1 MMDFKNLIALDK
13 EHVTATDAREHLELT
28 REWALMFAAIGA
40 LAMLFA
46 CGASLAATLSAPL
59 LVLVPLLVG
68 FGFAAVIALVVLR
81 SLEYARHT
89 LATILYEWQQNQET
103 MREVARTVAEQQTT
117 VNVKGKSNIVSVNSG
132 APTVEQVRL
141 VGVNVNT
148 PRRALD
154 GVDERDLLY
163 FCERAVIAGHSKRV
177 WLGQTLPSG
186 KLVSTFQDYDQMIAP
201 LLKAGLIV
209 GRGERSAGKLVT
221 DDAGELKRAL
231 GLPSGA
237 YGAPQQE
244 VKEIGEQ
251 NQIAQS
257 TRGYKIIGDD

>member
-1 MMDFKNLIALDK
+1 MMELKNLIAFDK
-13 EHVTATDAREHLELT
+13 EHVTADAHEHLHVT
-28 REWALMFAAIGA
+28 REWAKMFALIGA
-40 LAMLFA
+40 VAFGFA
-46 CGASLAATLSAPL
+46 LSLGAAASASAPIW
-59 LVLVPLLVG
+59 LVLPLLVG
-68 FGFAAVIALVVLR
+68 FGFACVIALVVLR

-141 VGVNVNT
+141 VGVNVNA

-154 GVDERDLLY
+154 GVDERDLIY

-186 KLVSTFQDYDQMIAP
+186 KLVSTFADYDQMIAP

-251 NQIAQS
+251 NQIAQQW
-257 TRGYKIIGDD
+257 RDYKLIGDD